1 MTSNDRIGQLI
12 TTSVAV
18 YEACLLPNGC
28 LVAAPAQLP
37 IYPPQ
42 AKSYFYCWPGRD
54 LGFAIA
60 GMETLGYLV
69 REPLLDWIWKRAE
82 GFQHTG
88 LIFEDYHPNGPR
100 RGPEWQP
107 DQAGTLLWALC
118 RAPRDDER
126 ERAVVSRLAEGLVT
140 MWDGTNFRQR
150 YRDLW
155 ERRFASP
162 RHDSC
167 FPYTLAACAKGLS
180 LAAERLNVNQ
190 WHLTAREMRARLEG
204 TWDAKLTYFP
214 RRSGLIGTDERVDG
228 SLLGLPIG
236 VSMITSAIIYL
247 ALSGQDMS
255 IAAEQVLN
263 GLNGGRLP
271 ADLAEYFEGETGD
284 SGYLPSP
291 LAPLDAVR
299 SGPDYLRFY
308 CACVWGDEGP
318 FMPVESP
325 RSPVLRGIDASRE
338 RWADEIR
345 PITAAHDGDTLVA
358 EGLIAYGRSLFH
370 TRLRLRNGSVTM
382 EDDRP
387 LATDVLP
394 QRRHETPLRDLR
406 EGGAA
411 GAQRSGTA

>member
-1 MTSNDRIGQLI
+1 MTADERIRRLI
-12 TTSVAV
+12 TTSIEV

-28 LVAAPAQLP
+28 LVAAPAHLP

-228 SLLGLPIG
+228 SLLGLAWPFDVVDETARIRSTVDAIRAQLLDERG
-236 VSMITSAIIYL
+236 VRRYLYDGYDSEVEPVGAEIRQGGGSWPLLTFWLAIAL
-247 ALSGQDMS
+247 AQFGAEEEAR
-255 IAAEQVLN
+255 AAFDLGVTAADLDGYFPEQVFPPGDRRVGVKPLLWSHMMFVLAADAL
-263 GLNGGRLP
+263 GLLP
-271 ADLAEYFEGETGD
+271 
-284 SGYLPSP
+284 PR
-291 LAPLDAVR
+291 DA
-299 SGPDYLRFY
+299 
-308 CACVWGDEGP
+308 
-318 FMPVESP
+318 
-325 RSPVLRGIDASRE
+325 
-338 RWADEIR
+338 
-345 PITAAHDGDTLVA
+345 
-358 EGLIAYGRSLFH
+358 
-370 TRLRLRNGSVTM
+370 
-382 EDDRP
+382 
-387 LATDVLP
+387 
-394 QRRHETPLRDLR
+394 
-406 EGGAA
+406 
-411 GAQRSGTA
+411 